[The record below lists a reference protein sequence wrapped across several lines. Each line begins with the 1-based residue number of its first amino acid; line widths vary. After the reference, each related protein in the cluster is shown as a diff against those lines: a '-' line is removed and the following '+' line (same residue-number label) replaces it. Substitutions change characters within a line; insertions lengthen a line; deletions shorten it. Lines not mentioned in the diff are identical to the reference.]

1 MNKHIVFAICGC
13 LFFMN
18 SFSQNKNMEEL
29 LNQIEQ
35 NNTAL
40 KGYQSFIES
49 QQLEN
54 KSTNNLPDP
63 QLSGYYLPFGDN
75 TTDAY
80 SEYQIAQSFEFPT
93 VYAARGKW
101 NDLKSEQ
108 LQTAYAKKRQD
119 VLLNAKEFLIELT
132 FLQKQKVIET
142 ERRTQSKQVFDQ
154 IQELFNKEQVG
165 ILDLNK
171 AKIAWI
177 QEQFVVEQIESDIQI
192 LISKLNTLNGDKPLD
207 GLSTETIISTE
218 VESIENLWQEKLVN
232 DPTLQ
237 ELNANENASL
247 QKVKLEKNK
256 ILPNVAL
263 GYNYQGVNGNNYSG
277 FYGGLSIPLWSSKNK
292 VKAAQA
298 NYEYQQSNTQIAT
311 AILYSQFQETFS
323 RYQLMLSKFIEYQT
337 TMGNLN
343 SEQLLFKA
351 YMLGEYSFMDYYV
364 ELQFYRNASD
374 KMLQM
379 EKGLQLYQAQ
389 LLKHQL

>member
-18 SFSQNKNMEEL
+18 SFSQTKNIEEL

-35 NNTAL
+35 NNTEL
-40 KGYQSFIES
+40 KGYESFIES

-75 TTDAY
+75 ATGDY
-80 SEYQIAQSFEFPT
+80 SEYEISQSFEFPT
-93 VYAARGKW
+93 VYSSRSKW
-101 NDLKSEQ
+101 NDLKSME
-108 LQTAYAKKRQD
+108 LQTSYAQKRQE
-119 VLLNAKEFLIELT
+119 VLLKAKTLLIELA
-132 FLQKQKVIET
+132 FLQKQKGVET

-154 IQELFNKEQVG
+154 IQELYNKEQVG

-192 LISKLNTLNGDKPLD
+192 LLSKLKTLNGGNVIDDFILGIDFPIEIAAVETLWPERLAND
-207 GLSTETIISTE
+207 PSLQGLKATET
-218 VESIENLWQEKLVN
+218 
-232 DPTLQ
+232 
-237 ELNANENASL
+237 ASL

-256 ILPNVAL
+256 MLPNVAL
-263 GYNYQGVNGNNYSG
+263 GYNYQGVSGSNYSG
-277 FYGGLSIPLWSSKNK
+277 FYGGLSIPLWNSKNK

-298 NYEYQQSNTQIAT
+298 NYEYQQSNTQVITTSFYA
-311 AILYSQFQETFS
+311 QFQQAFS
-323 RYQLMLSKFIEYQT
+323 RYQLMLSKFNEYQT
-337 TMGNLN
+337 TMNNLN

-351 YMLGEYSFMDYYV
+351 YMLGEYSFMEYYL

-379 EKGLQLYQAQ
+379 EKELQLLQAQ

>member
-277 FYGGLSIPLWSSKNK
+277 FYGGLSIP
-292 VKAAQA
+292 
-298 NYEYQQSNTQIAT
+298 
-311 AILYSQFQETFS
+311 
-323 RYQLMLSKFIEYQT
+323 
-337 TMGNLN
+337 
-343 SEQLLFKA
+343 
-351 YMLGEYSFMDYYV
+351 
-364 ELQFYRNASD
+364 
-374 KMLQM
+374 
-379 EKGLQLYQAQ
+379 
-389 LLKHQL
+389 